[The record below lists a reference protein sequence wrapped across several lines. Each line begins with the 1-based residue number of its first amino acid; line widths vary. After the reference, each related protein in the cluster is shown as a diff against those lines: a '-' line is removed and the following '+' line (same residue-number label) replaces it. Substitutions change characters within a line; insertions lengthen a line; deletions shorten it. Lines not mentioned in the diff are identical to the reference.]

1 MRHYSLKMFG
11 AAILLLAM
19 TAVGWK
25 TLDAGL
31 YVSATLAFLF
41 DVGLI
46 VFIYRLQ
53 INLMGTLKYLIS
65 CTRYNDTEHMP
76 LPAYRNRLV
85 QELATEL
92 SDTFEALKLRISE
105 ENTRLKYYEQL
116 LNQVNLPV
124 VVTDRQ
130 ANIEWRNR
138 AATKAFGNDAKLPE
152 AWLAAPDKRTKAVRL
167 TRHGQTIEMAMTA
180 DTFTVGTRDLWLLSF
195 KDIGDMLEQN
205 ELEAQQKLIRVLT
218 HEVMN
223 SLSPI
228 LSLTETM
235 TEYCDAQTADT
246 AEADTMRQALQ
257 TIHRRSEGL
266 MQFVENYRRL
276 TRLPTPI
283 VAPVQVDDLLA
294 DLKQLFPAAYVRF
307 HASPRGAT
315 VMADRSQLEQAL
327 INLMKNACEAVE
339 GKPEAKVQLTFQRLA
354 GDSDHFYVEDNGPG
368 LRPEV
373 AEQVFVPFFTTKP
386 GGSGIGLSLCKQ
398 IARLHGG
405 NIRLQSSEGIGTRV
419 DFLLPPSPKTH

>member
-25 TLDAGL
+25 ALDAGL

-65 CTRYNDTEHMP
+65 CIRYNDTEHMP

-130 ANIEWRNR
+130 AP
-138 AATKAFGNDAKLPE
+138 GSPL
-152 AWLAAPDKRTKAVRL
+152 RT
-167 TRHGQTIEMAMTA
+167 
-180 DTFTVGTRDLWLLSF
+180 
-195 KDIGDMLEQN
+195 
-205 ELEAQQKLIRVLT
+205 
-218 HEVMN
+218 
-223 SLSPI
+223 
-228 LSLTETM
+228 
-235 TEYCDAQTADT
+235 
-246 AEADTMRQALQ
+246 
-257 TIHRRSEGL
+257 
-266 MQFVENYRRL
+266 
-276 TRLPTPI
+276 
-283 VAPVQVDDLLA
+283 
-294 DLKQLFPAAYVRF
+294 
-307 HASPRGAT
+307 
-315 VMADRSQLEQAL
+315 
-327 INLMKNACEAVE
+327 
-339 GKPEAKVQLTFQRLA
+339 
-354 GDSDHFYVEDNGPG
+354 NGPRRYG
-368 LRPEV
+368 
-373 AEQVFVPFFTTKP
+373 
-386 GGSGIGLSLCKQ
+386 
-398 IARLHGG
+398 
-405 NIRLQSSEGIGTRV
+405 
-419 DFLLPPSPKTH
+419 

>member
-65 CTRYNDTEHMP
+65 CIRYNDTEHMP

-180 DTFTVGTRDLWLLSF
+180 
-195 KDIGDMLEQN
+195 
-205 ELEAQQKLIRVLT
+205 
-218 HEVMN
+218 VM
-223 SLSPI
+223 
-228 LSLTETM
+228 M
-235 TEYCDAQTADT
+235 
-246 AEADTMRQALQ
+246 
-257 TIHRRSEGL
+257 
-266 MQFVENYRRL
+266 
-276 TRLPTPI
+276 
-283 VAPVQVDDLLA
+283 
-294 DLKQLFPAAYVRF
+294 
-307 HASPRGAT
+307 PR
-315 VMADRSQLEQAL
+315 
-327 INLMKNACEAVE
+327 
-339 GKPEAKVQLTFQRLA
+339 
-354 GDSDHFYVEDNGPG
+354 
-368 LRPEV
+368 
-373 AEQVFVPFFTTKP
+373 
-386 GGSGIGLSLCKQ
+386 
-398 IARLHGG
+398 
-405 NIRLQSSEGIGTRV
+405 
-419 DFLLPPSPKTH
+419 